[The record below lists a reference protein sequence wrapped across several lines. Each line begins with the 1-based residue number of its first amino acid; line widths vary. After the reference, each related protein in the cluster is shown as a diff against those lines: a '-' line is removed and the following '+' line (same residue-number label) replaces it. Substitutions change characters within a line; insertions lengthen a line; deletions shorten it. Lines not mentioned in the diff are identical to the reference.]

1 MNKLQL
7 HSDKRSLQK
16 LIPAKWDELFSL
28 KQALVLIKLL
38 RFQDC
43 ISLRFRV
50 VKELFNLKFY
60 KPSDYKFLAYL
71 KQLQK
76 KDLWKIIAL
85 TEFLFKKE
93 DLPTK
98 LFLTKINNRVCKNF
112 DESQFWQWATADS
125 NFLLLQKTTEEKYLN
140 KMLACFYL
148 KPQKEKGKIIFKFDA
163 GEIEKES
170 KCFEKLTFEK
180 KQLFLLWYMGNRE
193 RLVKMYSS
201 VFSGGKGAG
210 NKQDFGWAGILDDLS
225 SDITKM
231 EEVAEIELH
240 TVLFSLN
247 KKIIRNEELE
257 REYEKNNT

>member
-7 HSDKRSLQK
+7 HSEKKTLEK

-50 VKELFNLKFY
+50 AKELFNLKFY
-60 KPSDYKFLAYL
+60 NISDYKFLSYL
-71 KQLQK
+71 RQLQK
-76 KDLWKIIAL
+76 KDVWKIIAL

-93 DLPTK
+93 DFPTK

-112 DESQFWQWATADS
+112 DESKFWQYATADS

-140 KMLACFYL
+140 RMLACFYL
-148 KPQKEKGKIIFKFDA
+148 KKNKKFDA
-163 GEIEKES
+163 GNITKES
-170 KCFEKLTFEK
+170 KYFEKIAFEK
-180 KQLFLLWYMGNRE
+180 KELFLLWYMGNRE
-193 RLVKMYSS
+193 KLVKMYTS
-201 VFSGGKGAG
+201 VFSNEGG
-210 NKQDFGWAGILDDLS
+210 NTSKQDFGWAGILDDLS

-247 KKIIRNEELE
+247 KKIIRNKELE
-257 REYEKNNT
+257 AEYEKNNK